1 MKCPYCNT
9 AAHMPWRKN
18 TFEDESSPWGGFSID
33 HAFCPECGKLIVR
46 LCHSDICR
54 QESLEE
60 FELGYVDREEVIY
73 PKAVAGKILNDI
85 IPKQYID
92 LYRESEQVNDIS
104 PRASATLSRYLLQ
117 MLLHEELRISKRN
130 LEEEL
135 KELEEVPNVPSELV
149 TMLQV
154 MRRVSNFGAHPKK
167 STHSN
172 EIVEV
177 EMGESEVILE
187 LLAELF
193 DYIFV
198 KPNQQKEFL
207 KKVEEKYGIKP

>member
-46 LCHSDICR
+46 LCHSDTCR

-85 IPKQYID
+85 IPKQYISIYQAIMAWQQAEAVIF
-92 LYRESEQVNDIS
+92 LQESL
-104 PRASATLSRYLLQ
+104 PGF
-117 MLLHEELRISKRN
+117 
-130 LEEEL
+130 
-135 KELEEVPNVPSELV
+135 VPSTCHYPKPPV
-149 TMLQV
+149 W
-154 MRRVSNFGAHPKK
+154 VSIFMDAREIRQL
-167 STHSN
+167 STKDF
-172 EIVEV
+172 I
-177 EMGESEVILE
+177 
-187 LLAELF
+187 
-193 DYIFV
+193 
-198 KPNQQKEFL
+198 Q
-207 KKVEEKYGIKP
+207 